1 MSTAMAKPHEQV
13 LLSVRGLGKAFGGLV
28 AVRDLSFDIER
39 GSITGLIGPN
49 GSGKTTVL
57 NLITGELRPDT
68 GSILLEGADIFG
80 WPAFRICRARIART
94 FQLVRVLRFMTVKEN
109 VMLGRMFG
117 AEPAAPTRAA
127 HEAEALLERVGLAG
141 RGDQLGA
148 QLTYIDQK
156 RLELARALA
165 GRPQLLLL
173 DEWLAGLN
181 PTELKTGIE
190 LVRLIHK
197 DGISIVMIEHVM
209 EAIRALCS
217 RVLVM
222 NAGELIAQG
231 TPASV
236 LTDPQ
241 VMRAYLGADD
251 AAA

>member
-1 MSTAMAKPHEQV
+1 MSGAMARPDDHA
-13 LLSVRGLGKAFGGLV
+13 LLSVRGLRKSFGGLA
-28 AVRDLSFDIER
+28 AVRDLSFDIRR

-57 NLITGELRPDT
+57 NLVTGELRPDAGT
-68 GSILLEGADIFG
+68 ILFEGVDIFG
-80 WPAFRICRARIART
+80 WPAFRICRARVART
-94 FQLVRVLRFMTVKEN
+94 FQLVRVLRFMTIREN

-117 AEPAAPTRAA
+117 SEPVAPAAAA
-127 HEAEALLERVGLAG
+127 REAEALLERVGLAG

-165 GRPQLLLL
+165 SRPHLLLL

-181 PTELKTGIE
+181 PTELKVGIE
-190 LVRLIHK
+190 LIRLIHR
-197 DGISIVMIEHVM
+197 DGTTIVMIEHVM

-217 RVLVM
+217 RVLVV
-222 NAGELIAQG
+222 NAGEMIAEG
-231 TPASV
+231 TPRSV
-236 LTDPQ
+236 LSDPE